1 VNHDSFVRVRKPY
14 VMLVRIEP
22 GEEPAALGLRE
33 LSGAVRVV
41 HVRHPIPACERMRV
55 LRPLV
60 VIVGESVRAWAMPCL
75 EEAATDV
82 DAAVLPLGPLVAT
95 EALRDWLRRALERGL
110 ERRARKQTGSA
121 GRAAGGGA
129 ASR

>member
-1 VNHDSFVRVRKPY
+1 MNHDSFVRVSKPY

-33 LSGAVRVV
+33 LAGAVRVV
-41 HVRHPIPACERMRV
+41 RVRHPIPACERMRV

-60 VIVGESVRAWAMPCL
+60 VVVGESVRSWAMPCL
-75 EEAATDV
+75 EEAAAEI

-95 EALRDWLRRALERGL
+95 EALRDWLSRALERGL
-110 ERRARKQTGSA
+110 KRRARKATESA
-121 GRAAGGGA
+121 RAAAGKNRKG
-129 ASR
+129 